1 MKNLKS
7 KNKDPHAKRE
17 AKKYS
22 QPIPSREFILDTLE
36 AAGKPLNHEDLV
48 QVLALSDEDDIE
60 ALRRR
65 LIAMERDGQVIRDR
79 RKAYGHVDKMNLLRG
94 RIQGHKEGFGFF
106 IAHDGGEDLYLPF
119 RQMQKVFDGDEV
131 LVRPSGANFKG
142 KSEAVIVEVLTR
154 NTQQLVGR
162 FYKEKGIEFVRP
174 DNPRLSMDIIVA
186 KGGEASAK
194 NGQFVEVEIVQQ
206 PDRKHPPAGKI
217 IQVLGD
223 HMAPG
228 MEIDVAIRSH
238 NIPHVWPQEV
248 IAQAEKIPD
257 EVQEDDKKYRVDL
270 RKLPF
275 VTIDGEDA
283 RDFDDAVYCEAISSE
298 KKGNAKAGNKNGW
311 RLWVAIADVS
321 SYVEPDTA
329 LDREAILRS
338 TSVYFPD
345 HVIPMLPEAISNG
358 LCSLN
363 PHVDRLTMV
372 CEMTISAAGKV
383 SDYQFY
389 EAVIHSHARLT
400 YNQVGKM
407 IDARGDADSSDGLRK
422 QHHAIVSDIDELH
435 DLYKVLRKERSKRGA
450 IDFETV
456 ETRIIFDEQRK
467 IEKIVPVK
475 RNDAHKLIEEC
486 MLSANVCA
494 ARFLEEH
501 DLVGLYRVHEGPSEE
516 KLENLREFFAE
527 LGLSLPGGDKPSPSH
542 YQEVL
547 AKIQDRPDAKII
559 QTVMLRSLKQAVYQP
574 ENLGHFGL
582 HYEAYAHFTSP
593 IRRYPDL
600 LVHRAIRHI
609 IRSKKTSEHVKR
621 VRGAKIIAKK
631 AIFPYGMA
639 EMLQFGEQCSLTER
653 RADDASRDV
662 TSWLK
667 CEFLQDHVGDEFEG
681 VVTSVTG
688 FGLFVELKELYVE
701 GLIHITALPRDYYH
715 FQAAQ
720 YRLIGERTRR
730 VFRLGDEL
738 LVQVA
743 RVNLDE
749 RKVDFELVES
759 KKTKANLLTQK
770 EVDKAVAGD
779 SKKSKNKRGDRG
791 KKPFSKKSPSKNPAA
806 KKAGSKKAA
815 SKKSG
820 VKKKPSKLKTSTAS
834 KTNKR
839 RR

>member
-1 MKNLKS
+1 MKKTRV

-17 AKKYS
+17 AEKYS
-22 QPIPSREFILDTLE
+22 QPIASREFILDKLE
-36 AAGKPLNHEDLV
+36 AAGKPLSHEDLV
-48 QVLALSDEDDIE
+48 DELGLTDEDDIE

-79 RKAYGHVDKMNLLRG
+79 RKAYGRVDKMNLIRG
-94 RIQGHKEGFGFF
+94 RVQGHKDGFGFV
-106 IAHDGGEDLYLPF
+106 IPQAGGEDLYLPF

-142 KSEAVIVEVLTR
+142 KNEAVIVEVLSR
-154 NTQQLVGR
+154 NTEKLVGR
-162 FYKEKGIEFVRP
+162 YYKEQGVEFVRP
-174 DNPRLSMDIIVA
+174 DNPRINVDILVVKDEGEKA
-186 KGGEASAK
+186 KS
-194 NGQFVEVEIVQQ
+194 GQFVELEIVQQ

-217 IQVLGD
+217 LQVLGD

-238 NIPHVWPQEV
+238 NIPHVWPQV
-248 IAQAEKIPD
+248 VLDQAGQIPE
-257 EVQEDDKKYRVDL
+257 EVQEKDKEHRVDL
-270 RKLPF
+270 RHLPF

-283 RDFDDAVYCEAISSE
+283 RDFDDAVYCEAITSAKTLAE
-298 KKGNAKAGNKNGW
+298 KNTSGW

-329 LDREAILRS
+329 LDREAVLRA

-372 CEMTISAAGKV
+372 CEMTISAEGKV
-383 SDYQFY
+383 SDYKFF

-407 IDARGDADSSDGLRK
+407 IAERNQEESDSNLRK
-422 QHHAIVSDIDELH
+422 QYREVVPHIDELH
-435 DLYKVLRKERSKRGA
+435 NLYKVLRKERSKRGA

-467 IEKIVPVK
+467 IEKIVPVQ

-486 MLSANVCA
+486 MLCANVSA
-494 ARFLEEH
+494 ANFLQAH
-501 DLVGLYRVHEGPSEE
+501 DLVGLYRVHEGPTEE

-527 LGLSLPGGDKPSPSH
+527 LGLYLPGGNKPSPAH

-547 AKIQDRPDAKII
+547 KKIQGRPDAHVI

-609 IRSKKTSEHVKR
+609 IHSRKKSAHVQR
-621 VRGAKIIAKK
+621 VRGAALIEKK
-631 AIFPYGMA
+631 AIFPYGMG
-639 EMLQFGEQCSLTER
+639 EMLQLGEQCSLSER
-653 RADDASRDV
+653 RADDATRDV

-667 CEFLQDHVGDEFEG
+667 CEFLQDHVGDKFEG

-688 FGLFVELKELYVE
+688 FGLFVELKDLYVE
-701 GLIHITALPRDYYH
+701 GLVHITSLPRDYYH
-715 FQAAQ
+715 FEAAQ
-720 YRLIGERTRR
+720 YRLIGERSRR

-738 LVQVA
+738 LVQVV

-759 KKTKANLLTQK
+759 KKTKTNLLTQK
-770 EVDKAVAGD
+770 EVDKATSG
-779 SKKSKNKRGDRG
+779 STKNKKSPRGDRPKKTSAKSGSG
-791 KKPFSKKSPSKNPAA
+791 KKRTSSKSKAGKKSTAKTKAKTKA
-806 KKAGSKKAA
+806 KKG
-815 SKKSG
+815 
-820 VKKKPSKLKTSTAS
+820 
-834 KTNKR
+834 R
-839 RR
+839 R